1 MQSVH
6 NNTEMDD
13 FSSQEMLSRT
23 QLERMRI
30 SEDGEDVDDVI
41 FNLYADNIANEEGTG
56 KMMAISTIP
65 TCNLI
70 ASLNSTIR
78 VPCREG
84 IKPRI
89 GQFLGDRP
97 K

>member
-1 MQSVH
+1 
-6 NNTEMDD
+6 MDD

-56 KMMAISTIP
+56 KIMAISTIP
-65 TCNLI
+65 TCNFT

-84 IKPRI
+84 IKP
-89 GQFLGDRP
+89 
-97 K
+97 

>member
-1 MQSVH
+1 
-6 NNTEMDD
+6 MDD

-30 SEDGEDVDDVI
+30 SEEGEDVDDVI

-56 KMMAISTIP
+56 KMMAIP
-65 TCNLI
+65 TCNLTV
-70 ASLNSTIR
+70 SLNSTIR

-89 GQFLGDRP
+89 EQFLGDRP

>member
-1 MQSVH
+1 
-6 NNTEMDD
+6 MDD

-23 QLERMRI
+23 QLEKMRI
-30 SEDGEDVDDVI
+30 SEDGEDVDDVV
-41 FNLYADNIANEEGTG
+41 FDLYADNIAKEEGTG
-56 KMMAISTIP
+56 KMMAISTIS
-65 TCNLI
+65 TCNLT